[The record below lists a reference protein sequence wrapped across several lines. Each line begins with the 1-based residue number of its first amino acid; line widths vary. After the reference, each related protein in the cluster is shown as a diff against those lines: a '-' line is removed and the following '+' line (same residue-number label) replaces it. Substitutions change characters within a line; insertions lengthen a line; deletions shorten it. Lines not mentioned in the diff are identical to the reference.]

1 MTSSTFRAT
10 CVLTVVL
17 LLALAATPSFATVTG
32 LFGTG
37 AGLPCGGFPGPP
49 DPNYD
54 LVSAPTGVP
63 LHDART
69 TRSFPG
75 WVDPTPSGT
84 CWINPYGNE
93 SAFAPGG
100 SYDYKTTFNEIGSL
114 SMVNGMFAGDNDACV
129 FLNGSSIAAACT
141 VNPDHGFEQLTP
153 FTIDASTPGGLHLGT
168 NTLDF
173 IVRNDD
179 GTQSGLLVAFP
190 TPEPSS
196 MMLFG
201 SGILGLAGLLRRK
214 LMG

>member
-1 MTSSTFRAT
+1 MTNSTFRAT

-37 AGLPCGGFPGPP
+37 AGLACGGFSGPP

-69 TRSFPG
+69 TGVWPG
-75 WVDPTPSGT
+75 WVDPPSGT

-93 SAFAPGG
+93 GAFAPGG
-100 SYDYKTTFNEIGSL
+100 FYDYKTTFNEIGTL
-114 SMVNGMFAGDNDACV
+114 SMVNGVFAGDNDACI
-129 FLNGSSIAAACT
+129 FLNGSTIAAACT
-141 VNPDHGFEQLTP
+141 VNPDHGYEQLTA

-179 GTQSGLLVAFP
+179 GTQTGLLVAFST

-196 MMLFG
+196 IMLFG
-201 SGILGLAGLLRRK
+201 SGVLGLAGILRRRVF
-214 LMG
+214 